1 MLGTT
6 NESNK
11 GPYIHC
17 TYILVEET
25 DKQYIFKKVNYKVRK
40 EVMCLEK
47 KKKNELAKEVRVSG
61 G

>member
-1 MLGTT
+1 MLETT

-11 GPYIHC
+11 GPYTHC

-25 DKQYIFKKVNYKVRK
+25 DKQYILKEVNYKVCK

-47 KKKNELAKEVRVSG
+47 KKKMS
-61 G
+61 